1 MRELSDLIDA
11 APAAR
16 AAELK
21 AKFEQTKSGVH
32 RILRNQATVGIVE
45 FDLDLMDLANDSM
58 SVAEF
63 RPMVTDY
70 LRELGLNVGGRRV
83 RIPRY
88 LFTEEEDIANQV
100 KVGESMVSIS
110 GDIELRKYKREAGTG
125 VLQTVCGRTGKKVAS
140 HACQTNCAAFIC
152 IDRTDQVVKC
162 RREGKTC
169 S

>member
-32 RILRNQATVGIVE
+32 RVLRNQATVGIVE
-45 FDLDLMDLANDSM
+45 FDLDLMDLVNDSM

-70 LRELGLNVGGRRV
+70 LRELGLNVAGRRV

-88 LFTEEEDIANQV
+88 LFTDEEDIANQAS
-100 KVGESMVSIS
+100 VGESMVSIS
-110 GDIELRKYKREAGTG
+110 GDIELRKYKREEGSG
-125 VLQTVCGRTGKKVAS
+125 RLQTVCSRTGEKVGGNV
-140 HACQTNCAAFIC
+140 CQTRCKAFIS
-152 IDRTDQVVKC
+152 ISRPDQVVKC
-162 RREGKTC
+162 RREV